1 LEELKIETDDEKLRI
16 YKSNWPQRAIKMN
29 KRMPKTMFIYRQ
41 NE

>member
-1 LEELKIETDDEKLRI
+1 LEDLRIEPDDEKLRR
-16 YKSNWPQRAIKMN
+16 YKSNRPQHAIKMN